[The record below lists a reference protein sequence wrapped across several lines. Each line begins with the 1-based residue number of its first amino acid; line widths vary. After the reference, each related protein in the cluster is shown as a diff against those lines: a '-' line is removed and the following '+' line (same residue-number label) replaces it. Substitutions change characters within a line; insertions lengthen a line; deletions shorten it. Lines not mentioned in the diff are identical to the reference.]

1 MKYLI
6 ALLFQLSVLSLLG
19 QEKVNLQVF
28 GSLLYEFNSIPS
40 DSLEPYTGGFEIQE
54 QDFFVTANLH
64 ERWDFLGEFIIR
76 PDQSMSGFSAGI
88 MRARMKY
95 KINENHSFLFGRM
108 HSAVNYWNDVFYH
121 GRVLFPTVDRP
132 LNFKY
137 YLPMHFIGARMQG
150 QGIGKYNF
158 GYDFSLGN
166 RVVTTKI
173 DDLSYVASI
182 HLQPK
187 NGVRW
192 MIGYSN
198 DHFHSNDGAH
208 ESHGMAI
215 SEHNHDYE
223 GDIKLNQVY
232 FSFARF
238 RKNFEFL
245 NEFSGVYSA
254 SDSLGASTSFSNYT
268 YAGYRIKDQW
278 IPYAMV
284 DIMSIGERELYVRRS
299 QTLKFALGCRYEY
312 SPLVNFRLQ
321 LENYSGL
328 PWQQSTESQEAKFE
342 IKLQLSYAF

>member
-19 QEKVNLQVF
+19 QKKVNLQVF
-28 GSLLYEFNSIPS
+28 GSLLYEFNAIPS

-108 HSAVNYWNDVFYH
+108 HSAVNYWNDVYYH

-137 YLPMHFIGARMQG
+137 YLPMHFIGARIQG

-158 GYDFSLGN
+158 GYDLSLGN
-166 RVVTTKI
+166 RSLTSDI
-173 DDLSYVASI
+173 DALAYVASI
-182 HLQPK
+182 NIQPK

-192 MIGYSN
+192 MLGYSN
-198 DHFHSNDGAH
+198 DQFVDLSAANMFHGPTVTY
-208 ESHGMAI
+208 
-215 SEHNHDYE
+215 HNHDYDGE
-223 GDIKLNQVY
+223 IKLNQLY

-245 NEFSGVYSA
+245 NETVGVYSV

-278 IPYAMV
+278 IPYAMI
-284 DIMSIGERELYVRRS
+284 DIMSIGEKELYVRRVE
-299 QTLKFALGCRYEY
+299 TLKFALGCRYEY
-312 SPLVNFRLQ
+312 SPLVNLRLQ

-328 PWQQSTESQEAKFE
+328 PWRPSSEGQKDKFE
-342 IKLQLSYAF
+342 VKLQLSYAF